1 MVRRTM
7 SPSATMCAI
16 SFLPSCPHTTSWP
29 KIIGTV
35 PVRYFSLVP
44 KAITLP
50 MKSPGDA
57 TSMSMIGSSNR
68 TSADVAPLRMAV
80 LAAIS
85 KPTAL
90 ESISW

>member
-1 MVRRTM
+1 M
-7 SPSATMCAI
+7 PSTRSLDLRDPGVGAERFDAAG
-16 SFLPSCPHTTSWP
+16 L
-29 KIIGTV
+29 GAV
-35 PVRYFSLVP
+35 PVRYFSVVP

-50 MKSPGDA
+50 MKSPGNA

-90 ESISW
+90 EPISW